1 MKDERDGEDEEDKG
15 FTVSMNA
22 VRNDID
28 PERMPFDVSVV
39 IEDISTGQ
47 FLLNETRPVGALVK
61 EQTTSERVLNHC
73 AREAR
78 TLIDGGHKA

>member
-1 MKDERDGEDEEDKG
+1 VENSFVYKG

-22 VRNDID
+22 TKNDINR
-28 PERMPFDVSVV
+28 ERVRFDVSVV

-47 FLLNETRPVGALVK
+47 ILFNETRPIEARDK
-61 EQTTSERVLNHC
+61 EQMTAVRALHHC

-78 TLIDGGHKA
+78 NLIDGGQRA

>member
-1 MKDERDGEDEEDKG
+1 MENSFVHKG

-22 VRNDID
+22 VRNDAD
-28 PERMPFDVSVV
+28 PERVRFDVTVA

-47 FLLNETRPVGALVK
+47 FLLNETRPVEALDK
-61 EQTTSERVLNHC
+61 EQMTAERALNHT

-78 TLIDGGHKA
+78 NLIDGGHTA

>member
-1 MKDERDGEDEEDKG
+1 MKNSFVHKG

-22 VRNDID
+22 VRNDTN
-28 PERMPFDVSVV
+28 PERVRFDVAVS

-47 FLLNETRPVGALVK
+47 FLLNETRPVEALDE
-61 EQTTSERVLNHC
+61 EQMTAERVLNHC

-78 TLIDGGHKA
+78 NLIEGGHKA

>member
-1 MKDERDGEDEEDKG
+1 MKNSFIHKG

-22 VRNDID
+22 VRNDAD
-28 PERMPFDVSVV
+28 PEHVRFDVAIA

-47 FLLNETRPVGALVK
+47 MLLNETRPVEALDK
-61 EQTTSERVLNHC
+61 EQMTAERALNHC

-78 TLIDGGHKA
+78 NLIDGGNKA

>member
-1 MKDERDGEDEEDKG
+1 MKNSFVHKG

-22 VRNDID
+22 VRNDAD
-28 PERMPFDVSVV
+28 PECARFDVTVA

-47 FLLNETRPVGALVK
+47 FLLNETRPVEALDK
-61 EQTTSERVLNHC
+61 EQMTAERALNHS

-78 TLIDGGHKA
+78 SLIDGEQAS

>member
-1 MKDERDGEDEEDKG
+1 MENSFVHKG

-22 VRNDID
+22 VRNDAD
-28 PERMPFDVSVV
+28 PKRVRFDVTVA

-47 FLLNETRPVGALVK
+47 FLLNETRPVEALDK
-61 EQTTSERVLNHC
+61 EQMTAERALNHT

-78 TLIDGGHKA
+78 NLIDGGHTA

>member
-1 MKDERDGEDEEDKG
+1 MENSFVHKG

-22 VRNDID
+22 VRNDAD
-28 PERMPFDVSVV
+28 PERMRFDVTVA

-47 FLLNETRPVGALVK
+47 FLLNETRPVEALDK
-61 EQTTSERVLNHC
+61 EQMTAERALNHT

-78 TLIDGGHKA
+78 NLIDGGHTA

>member
-1 MKDERDGEDEEDKG
+1 MKNSFVHKG

-22 VRNDID
+22 VRNDAD
-28 PERMPFDVSVV
+28 PKRVRFDVTVA

-47 FLLNETRPVGALVK
+47 FLLNETRPVEALDK
-61 EQTTSERVLNHC
+61 EQMTAERALNHT

-78 TLIDGGHKA
+78 NLIDGGHTA

>member
-1 MKDERDGEDEEDKG
+1 MKNSFVHKG

-22 VRNDID
+22 VRNDAD
-28 PERMPFDVSVV
+28 PERMRFDVTVA

-47 FLLNETRPVGALVK
+47 FLLNETRPVEALDK
-61 EQTTSERVLNHC
+61 EQMTAERALNHT

-78 TLIDGGHKA
+78 NLIDGGHTA

>member
-1 MKDERDGEDEEDKG
+1 MKNSFVHKG

-22 VRNDID
+22 VRNDAD
-28 PERMPFDVSVV
+28 PERARFDVAVA

-47 FLLNETRPVGALVK
+47 FLLNEIRLVEALDK
-61 EQTTSERVLNHC
+61 EQMTAERALNHC

-78 TLIDGGHKA
+78 NLIDGRREA

>member
-1 MKDERDGEDEEDKG
+1 MENSFVHKG

-22 VRNDID
+22 VRNDAD
-28 PERMPFDVSVV
+28 PERVRFDVTVA

-47 FLLNETRPVGALVK
+47 FLLNETRPAEAQDK
-61 EQTTSERVLNHC
+61 EQMTAERALNHS

-78 TLIDGGHKA
+78 NLIDGGHTA

>member
-1 MKDERDGEDEEDKG
+1 MKNSFVHKG

-22 VRNDID
+22 LRNDID
-28 PERMPFDVSVV
+28 PECVRFDVSFV

-47 FLLNETRPVGALVK
+47 FLLNETRLVEALDK
-61 EQTTSERVLNHC
+61 EQMTAERALNDC

-78 TLIDGGHKA
+78 NMIDGGRKA

>member
-1 MKDERDGEDEEDKG
+1 MEDSFVHKG

-22 VRNDID
+22 VRNDTD
-28 PERMPFDVSVV
+28 SERARFDVAVT

-47 FLLNETRPVGALVK
+47 FLLNETRLVEALDK
-61 EQTTSERVLNHC
+61 EQMTAERALNHC

-78 TLIDGGHKA
+78 NLIDGGRKP

>member
-1 MKDERDGEDEEDKG
+1 MKNSFVHKG

-22 VRNDID
+22 LTNDNDSERVR
-28 PERMPFDVSVV
+28 FDVSIV

-47 FLLNETRPVGALVK
+47 FLLNETRLVEALDK
-61 EQTTSERVLNHC
+61 EQMTAERALNHC

-78 TLIDGGHKA
+78 NLIDGGRKA

>member
-1 MKDERDGEDEEDKG
+1 MKNSFVHKD

-22 VRNDID
+22 ARNDID
-28 PERMPFDVSVV
+28 PERVRFDVSIV

-47 FLLNETRPVGALVK
+47 FLLNETRLVEVPDK
-61 EQTTSERVLNHC
+61 EQMTAERALNHC

-78 TLIDGGHKA
+78 NLIDGGSKAWGR

>member
-1 MKDERDGEDEEDKG
+1 MKNSFVYKG
-15 FTVSMNA
+15 FTVSMNT

-28 PERMPFDVSVV
+28 PERVRFDVSLV

-47 FLLNETRPVGALVK
+47 NLLNETRPVEALDK
-61 EQTTSERVLNHC
+61 EQMTAERALNHC

-78 TLIDGGHKA
+78 NLIDGGHKA

>member
-1 MKDERDGEDEEDKG
+1 MKNSFVHKG

-22 VRNDID
+22 VRNDAD
-28 PERMPFDVSVV
+28 SERARFDVAVT

-47 FLLNETRPVGALVK
+47 FLLNETRLVEALDK
-61 EQTTSERVLNHC
+61 EQMTAERALNHC

-78 TLIDGGHKA
+78 NLIDGRREA